1 MDICIIND
9 AVEVAEL
16 DATERGANGFWSSGR

>member
-9 AVEVAEL
+9 AVDVAEL
-16 DATERGANGFWSSGR
+16 DATERGTDGFGSSGR